1 MEQQGKG
8 RARKILRQAA
18 GYSCI
23 AVGTVGCVL
32 PVLPGIP
39 LLFAGLGLLAVDT
52 PWAARLRDRLKET
65 TERQMAKLRKK
76 AAPEA

>member
-1 MEQQGKG
+1 MELQGKG
-8 RARKILRQAA
+8 RARKILRQTA
-18 GYSCI
+18 GYACI
-23 AVGTVGCVL
+23 AVGAAGCVL

-65 TERQMAKLRKK
+65 AERQVAKLRKK
-76 AAPEA
+76 TASES